1 MLGILPNTVALE
13 SSRSNRVNVSSRLR
27 KVRAPPLTSVNPIED
42 DSVIARL
49 VQHVV
54 SLFLLPF
61 LVLLG
66 KIFPPP
72 PPPLLLRILLTIII
86 NESLLYRH
94 RSVLLLDFL

>member
-72 PPPLLLRILLTIII
+72 PPLLLRILLTIII